1 MTVTE
6 MVHEIFMTI
15 KQACVTY
22 WFVRAFIIDT
32 YVEKRREDCDGEVPE
47 TCIAITRDLWD
58 TLVREGTY
66 EVATHIHE
74 T

>member
-1 MTVTE
+1 

-22 WFVRAFIIDT
+22 WFVRAFITDT
-32 YVEKRREDCDGEVPE
+32 YVEKRREDFDGEVPE
-47 TCIAITRDLWD
+47 TCIAITRDWFA
-58 TLVREGTY
+58 TQVVREGTY
-66 EVATHIHE
+66 QVATYIHE